1 VVAKTDTAHRA
12 LASAFAQR
20 KVRKVYLALVWGH
33 PDPAEGTVD
42 AGIGRSRSD
51 PTRMST
57 RAPRRR
63 DALTTFATCERMPG
77 FALLRVQLVTG
88 RTHQIRVHMQ
98 SLHHPIVGDARYGA
112 QPWRGVRDP
121 RKRMALAAFQR
132 IALHAAELSFTHPVT
147 GRTIELT
154 APLPREF
161 EDLLSVLREVP

>member
-1 VVAKTDTAHRA
+1 
-12 LASAFAQR
+12 
-20 KVRKVYLALVWGH
+20 
-33 PDPAEGTVD
+33 
-42 AGIGRSRSD
+42 
-51 PTRMST
+51 
-57 RAPRRR
+57 
-63 DALTTFATCERMPG
+63 
-77 FALLRVQLVTG
+77 
-88 RTHQIRVHMQ
+88 MQ
-98 SLHHPIVGDARYGA
+98 SLHHPIVGGARYGA